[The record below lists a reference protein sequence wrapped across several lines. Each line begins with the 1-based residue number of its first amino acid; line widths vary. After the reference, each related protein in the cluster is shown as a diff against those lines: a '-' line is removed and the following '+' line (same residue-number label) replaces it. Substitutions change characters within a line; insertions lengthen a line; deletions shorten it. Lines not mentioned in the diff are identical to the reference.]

1 MLKLSRRE
9 FLKSSAAF
17 AGLGLMSNGS
27 VLGKN
32 SGKVQVCGH
41 LWVYASRYPPDWDC
55 TPILE
60 QVFSDFKHAGIE
72 GVEMME
78 VNLRH
83 QDVVQRVKEM
93 VDKYRSE
100 EHTSELQS

>member
-1 MLKLSRRE
+1 MDDLNVALDNKMLNLSRRE

-17 AGLGLMSNGS
+17 AGLGLMSNGN
-27 VLGKN
+27 VAAKN
-32 SGKVQVCGH
+32 SGRVQVCGH

-60 QVFSDFKHAGIE
+60 QVFSDFKYAGIE

-78 VNLRH
+78 TNLRH
-83 QDVVQRVKEM
+83 HDIVAACKGFDR
-93 VDKYRSE
+93 
-100 EHTSELQS
+100 